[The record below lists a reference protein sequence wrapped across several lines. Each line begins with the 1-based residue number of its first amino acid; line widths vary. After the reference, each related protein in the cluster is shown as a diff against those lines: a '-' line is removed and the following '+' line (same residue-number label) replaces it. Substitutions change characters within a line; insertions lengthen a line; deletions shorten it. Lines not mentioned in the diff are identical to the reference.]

1 MDAGPAPPPSI
12 CDDPAGDCDECACT
26 NCAPQVDACEH
37 ATGVA
42 MAGPAVGT
50 SLATLCMAF
59 VRCAQ
64 DTGCSGLQCYC
75 GPGVD
80 LGTCLGG
87 GAFGACLE
95 EMENAAETEVPTT
108 LVGRQGNSAFALGL
122 ATSLLNCTEAACPL
136 SCD

>member
-1 MDAGPAPPPSI
+1 
-12 CDDPAGDCDECACT
+12 
-26 NCAPQVDACEH
+26 VDACEH

-108 LVGRQGNSAFALGL
+108 LVGRQANNAFAIGL